1 MINIRLAQ
9 PADAGA
15 IWEIFQAVIQ
25 SGDTYVYPPDTPR
38 EALADL
44 WLASTMKTYVAEDGA
59 DSEDG
64 AQSEDDSRT
73 ENEDRILG
81 TYILKP
87 NYPGRGAHIANA
99 SYMVHPAAQGLGVG
113 TTMANH
119 SLIEARRLG
128 FKAMQF
134 NLVVSTNSVAIHLWQ
149 KSGFD
154 IIGTIP
160 KAFKHQQQGCVDAYI
175 MYRSLED
182 RE

>member
-9 PADAGA
+9 PADTPA
-15 IWEIFQAVIQ
+15 IWEIFQAIIQ
-25 SGDTYVYPPDTPR
+25 AGDTYVYSPDTPR

-44 WLASTMKTYVAEDGA
+44 WLAPTMHTYVAEDGA
-59 DSEDG
+59 QSKDD
-64 AQSEDDSRT
+64 AQSEDDTRT
-73 ENEDRILG
+73 ENEGPILG

-87 NYPGRGAHIANA
+87 NYPGRGSHIANA
-99 SYMVHPAAQGLGVG
+99 SYMVHQAAQGLGVG

-128 FKAMQF
+128 FKAIQF
-134 NLVVSTNSVAIHLWQ
+134 NLVVSTNSVAIHLWK
-149 KSGFD
+149 KSGFH

-160 KAFKHQQQGCVDAYI
+160 KAFKHQQLGYIDAYI

-182 RE
+182 GE

>member
-44 WLASTMKTYVAEDGA
+44 WLAPTMKSYVAEE
-59 DSEDG
+59 DSQTEDEG
-64 AQSEDDSRT
+64 
-73 ENEDRILG
+73 RILG

-154 IIGTIP
+154 IIGAIP
-160 KAFKHQQQGCVDAYI
+160 KAFKHQQLGYVDAYI